1 MRIGNTAGFLFYL
14 GGWNTPIWDRKL
26 TLNDYITIFLVSKQ
40 PGYANDTRWS
50 DITAYRWKP
59 CSSILMGIFP
69 LSWVQLVN
77 WNAEAISN
85 TISPTVIVLSN
96 IKPVWLLSHIWYV
109 YYIYIK
115 IENIPKFEGF
125 FLPKQQAIS
134 NLLPATANWDI
145 WRATIQ
151 LRTIIYYPISRKT
164 TTWCCLFE
172 DFKGSRVCG
181 NSIDKIQ

>member
-26 TLNDYITIFLVSKQ
+26 SLNDYITIFLVCKQ

-109 YYIYIK
+109 ICILYLYWKYSKVWRISSA
-115 IENIPKFEGF
+115 
-125 FLPKQQAIS
+125 QATS
-134 NLLPATANWDI
+134 DLEPPSCNGKLGHLKGNHPAQDNHLL
-145 WRATIQ
+145 
-151 LRTIIYYPISRKT
+151 
-164 TTWCCLFE
+164 
-172 DFKGSRVCG
+172 
-181 NSIDKIQ
+181 